1 MGIRLS
7 AQALPAERE
16 MRGVSGDGVEGEE
29 GEKIQCGY
37 LEGRGL
43 FKRKGTG
50 ERCEDQQGLERSSER
65 KDFFFFSGPLFFLPR
80 LQSRLGIF
88 SRSRNF

>member
-16 MRGVSGDGVEGEE
+16 MREVSGDGVEGEE

-37 LEGRGL
+37 LEGRGS
-43 FKRKGTG
+43 FQAEGNGRKM
-50 ERCEDQQGLERSSER
+50 
-65 KDFFFFSGPLFFLPR
+65 
-80 LQSRLGIF
+80 
-88 SRSRNF
+88 